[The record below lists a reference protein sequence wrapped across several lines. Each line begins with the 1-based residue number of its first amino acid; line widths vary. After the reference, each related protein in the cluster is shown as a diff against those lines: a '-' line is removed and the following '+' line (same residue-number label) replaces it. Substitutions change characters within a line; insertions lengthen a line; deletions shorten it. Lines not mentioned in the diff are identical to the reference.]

1 MVGAKLRLMKRE
13 LNKTIGLRVKR
24 ARETAGL
31 TQERLAELID
41 RSKEAVSNIER
52 GVSLPGLDTIQTI
65 CDVTKV
71 PMTLIVEDS
80 SEDVSTAD
88 LRATLNAVFSQLDL
102 SNKRLVVALTQTI
115 MSQSTQNGS

>member
-1 MVGAKLRLMKRE
+1 MKRE

-24 ARETAGL
+24 AREAAGL

-71 PMTLIVEDS
+71 PMTSIVEDS
-80 SEDVSTAD
+80 GEDVSTAD
-88 LRATLNAVFSQLDL
+88 LRATLNAVFSQLSL
-102 SNKRLVVALTQTI
+102 SNKRLVVALTETI
-115 MSQSTQNGS
+115 MSQSTRNES

>member
-1 MVGAKLRLMKRE
+1 MTRE

-71 PMTLIVEDS
+71 PITSIVEDS
-80 SEDVSTAD
+80 SEDGSTAD
-88 LRATLNAVFSQLDL
+88 LRATLNAVFSQLSL
-102 SNKRLVVALTQTI
+102 PNKRLVVALTKTI
-115 MSQSTQNGS
+115 MSQSTRNVS

>member
-1 MVGAKLRLMKRE
+1 MTRE
-13 LNKTIGLRVKR
+13 LNRTIGLRVKR

-71 PMTLIVEDS
+71 PMTSIVEES
-80 SEDVSTAD
+80 SEDGSTAD
-88 LRATLNAVFSQLDL
+88 LRATLNALFSQLDL
-102 SNKRLVVALTQTI
+102 SNKRLVVALTETI
-115 MSQSTQNGS
+115 RKQSSQDSP